1 MNTKG
6 TVVLHERLFEIF
18 GNCRPSK
25 DYINLSKLPLYRIYS
40 LNIDDS
46 LESTLSRFS
55 PNNYNVLSRNDFVID
70 VSISNPT
77 LSLIKLNGDIRN
89 PSLGFIFS
97 ASEYAKETTK
107 NNKWY
112 EELARD
118 FNRYTLLF
126 IGTQL
131 NEPLLRF
138 HIEQYQETH
147 NQAIQRPTS
156 YLLTPSLSKFD
167 EINFKAANIEHIKG
181 TMASFDS
188 WIDEHLN
195 DMPNYENIAKLK
207 RPYMGLVNSK
217 SDLNP
222 EDLLSIGYSI
232 TDLQEVISSTSN
244 TNNQTPTTFSKFYQ
258 GFKPSWQ
265 DIANQ
270 IPSQLT
276 KINNF
281 YNINFIEST
290 PLRNSLYLV
299 YGAAG
304 SGKTTS
310 IMQIAY
316 NLKKNHTN
324 NVYFIDRNYQNL
336 LKIVEFLEKINDEPY
351 YVLIDK
357 IIQGYDELSE
367 IIKTNKFKS
376 IFIVSED
383 IKIWEYKAKE
393 YLGEHLTKSIDIS
406 SIDRSDVPLIL
417 DKIKSY
423 GKWTRL
429 AKMSQ
434 HQREKTLYS
443 NSKSQLLI
451 GLLETT
457 SGKGYEDIIF
467 NDFNSIKAN
476 NEKSL
481 LLLTSIASVEN
492 LPSSET
498 TLLKAL
504 EYLGYT
510 NQSIHYLV
518 SRKLAGILSYNNGL
532 VTTRH
537 RTYSNKLFDFIQD
550 KSELQKI
557 IIAYIHSFTSYEFPI
572 VTAVKS
578 KSEANNFKHLVNFK
592 FLNKILHNNKDLVL
606 EVYRSFEK
614 KFELEGLFLMQYG
627 LALRSFKMHY
637 EALDILSTA
646 LDAYPES
653 NHIGHALAQQKL
665 IIAYEYPH
673 ELRSSNYLTQAIE
686 VLLRLSRTDMKGNHD
701 KYPIV
706 TLSKGHIQFLLIRKE
721 FNTAREKAS
730 EYSNLISKIP
740 NWQTDEKLRVANSTL
755 MKFATSNNNYIQ
767 WNKSF
772 S

>member
-1 MNTKG
+1 LNTKG

-281 YNINFIEST
+281 YNI
-290 PLRNSLYLV
+290 R
-299 YGAAG
+299 AC
-304 SGKTTS
+304 
-310 IMQIAY
+310 
-316 NLKKNHTN
+316 
-324 NVYFIDRNYQNL
+324 
-336 LKIVEFLEKINDEPY
+336 
-351 YVLIDK
+351 
-357 IIQGYDELSE
+357 
-367 IIKTNKFKS
+367 
-376 IFIVSED
+376 
-383 IKIWEYKAKE
+383 
-393 YLGEHLTKSIDIS
+393 
-406 SIDRSDVPLIL
+406 
-417 DKIKSY
+417 
-423 GKWTRL
+423 
-429 AKMSQ
+429 
-434 HQREKTLYS
+434 
-443 NSKSQLLI
+443 
-451 GLLETT
+451 
-457 SGKGYEDIIF
+457 
-467 NDFNSIKAN
+467 
-476 NEKSL
+476 
-481 LLLTSIASVEN
+481 
-492 LPSSET
+492 
-498 TLLKAL
+498 
-504 EYLGYT
+504 
-510 NQSIHYLV
+510 
-518 SRKLAGILSYNNGL
+518 
-532 VTTRH
+532 
-537 RTYSNKLFDFIQD
+537 
-550 KSELQKI
+550 
-557 IIAYIHSFTSYEFPI
+557 
-572 VTAVKS
+572 
-578 KSEANNFKHLVNFK
+578 
-592 FLNKILHNNKDLVL
+592 
-606 EVYRSFEK
+606 
-614 KFELEGLFLMQYG
+614 
-627 LALRSFKMHY
+627 
-637 EALDILSTA
+637 
-646 LDAYPES
+646 
-653 NHIGHALAQQKL
+653 
-665 IIAYEYPH
+665 
-673 ELRSSNYLTQAIE
+673 
-686 VLLRLSRTDMKGNHD
+686 
-701 KYPIV
+701 
-706 TLSKGHIQFLLIRKE
+706 
-721 FNTAREKAS
+721 
-730 EYSNLISKIP
+730 
-740 NWQTDEKLRVANSTL
+740 
-755 MKFATSNNNYIQ
+755 
-767 WNKSF
+767 
-772 S
+772 